1 MTKRE
6 KRTKMSE
13 NHRRYQIELIN
24 NETGEKKTTKVSK
37 VTFAEAASHAYIL
50 QHNPAPEKY
59 RISSIVELGNLKK
72 WLNL

>member
-24 NETGEKKTTKVSK
+24 NETKTTKVSK